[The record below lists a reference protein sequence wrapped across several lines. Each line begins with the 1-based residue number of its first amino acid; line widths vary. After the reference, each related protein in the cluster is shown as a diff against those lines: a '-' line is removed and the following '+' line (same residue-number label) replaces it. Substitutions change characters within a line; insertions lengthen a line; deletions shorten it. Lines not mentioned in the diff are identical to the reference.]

1 MPPSSEKLCP
11 TATKLPSAVSMM
23 SYKTSTLV
31 PPKLSERWIL
41 MTHSSLIT
49 SISNISHAVK
59 SSNSKINGTS
69 IIPFLLKNIL
79 VPPFQWLENVCKVH
93 HFYGKK
99 IRKDW
104 NARRYPCYYS
114 LVAIIRQGFTF

>member
-31 PPKLSERWIL
+31 PPMLSERWIL

-49 SISNISHAVK
+49 SISNISHAVN

-69 IIPFLLKNIL
+69 IIPFLLKNMSM
-79 VPPFQWLENVCKVH
+79 PPFQWLENVCKVL
-93 HFYGKK
+93 HFYGEKK
-99 IRKDW
+99 YGKIG
-104 NARRYPCYYS
+104 A
-114 LVAIIRQGFTF
+114 LEGIH